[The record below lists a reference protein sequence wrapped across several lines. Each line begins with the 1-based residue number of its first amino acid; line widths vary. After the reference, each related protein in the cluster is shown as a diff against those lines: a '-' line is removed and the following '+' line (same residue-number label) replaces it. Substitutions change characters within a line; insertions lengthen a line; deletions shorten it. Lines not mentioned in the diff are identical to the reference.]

1 AFPEKEPDFVKPF
14 YCSATSFAVGPGLE
28 RQIER
33 AYHPERFRRGA
44 KKQPGEPATEEEM
57 KAMKKAKARAAAA
70 SRKDLSGDLKSLR
83 KELNAMAK
91 STKALQ
97 EKSAKTESQIDT
109 QDELAQQRIVKDAE
123 MADFEEQEGGAED
136 EGGG

>member
-1 AFPEKEPDFVKPF
+1 
-14 YCSATSFAVGPGLE
+14 
-28 RQIER
+28 
-33 AYHPERFRRGA
+33 A

-70 SRKDLSGDLKSLR
+70 SRKDLSGNLKSLR